1 MNLQQLS
8 RTKQKSSIHFIRF
21 MTPTALF
28 IVRLIKQES
37 SMSQP
42 SRFKLKPTS
51 LRRPALAL
59 WLALMTSPAW
69 SGNNTATITTPT
81 AEFVYKYLLG
91 EVAAQRGEFVLAGQ
105 LFLDLAKQTRD
116 ASLAERATQAATLAR
131 APQLALPSAE
141 LWSELQPDSIPAA
154 QAAGQL
160 FIASGDLKKAIPKI
174 QKVLADERIRPNA
187 FMELNSLM
195 ARVNDKNSVLETIQQ
210 LAKPYPKLPEA
221 HFAISQAAYFAH
233 DEKLMEK
240 ELNEAAKLRPGWEAP
255 AQIHGQMLSE
265 QDPQKGIAFYRT
277 FLKAHPEADQVR
289 LALARSLLMQ
299 KDATAAKEEFTKLLE
314 KHQNN
319 PEMNV
324 IVGLLAL
331 DAKEYSF
338 ADRYLEHALDVGF
351 KEPNRIYFNLGRSA
365 AEQHDDARA
374 LQWFDKI
381 GDSEQFLAGRL
392 AAASIIARR
401 DGVDAAITMLDNV
414 TGLTPEQQT
423 LVIQNEALLLNQAKR
438 HEESYALLEKAVQ
451 KYPESPELI
460 YDYALNAERL
470 GHYQVLEENLNKVIK
485 IKPDFAAAYNALGYS
500 YADRNINLVE
510 AKTLIEMATKLSP
523 EDHYIMDSLG
533 WVYYRL
539 GDLGHA
545 TEQLRRA
552 YAIQQDPE
560 IAAHL
565 AEVLWKQGQ
574 RAEAQQILDQALSV
588 NPDNEVLASTAQKLK
603 SAL

>member
-1 MNLQQLS
+1 MPQ
-8 RTKQKSSIHFIRF
+8 T
-21 MTPTALF
+21 
-28 IVRLIKQES
+28 
-37 SMSQP
+37 
-42 SRFKLKPTS
+42 SRFTLKPTL

-59 WLALMTSPAW
+59 WLALMAAPAW
-69 SGNNTATITTPT
+69 SASNTATIKTPT

-91 EVAAQRGEFVLAGQ
+91 EVAAQRGEFVLASQ

-116 ASLAERATQAATLAR
+116 PLLAERATQAATIAR

-141 LWSELQPDSIPAA
+141 LWSELVPDSIPAA
-154 QAAGQL
+154 QTASQL
-160 FIASGDLKKAIPKI
+160 LIANGELKKAIPQI

-195 ARVNDKNSVLETIQQ
+195 MRVTDKNSVLEAIQE

-233 DEKLMEK
+233 NEALMEK
-240 ELNEAAKLRPGWEAP
+240 ELKEASKLRPGWEAP
-255 AQIHGQMLSE
+255 AQIRGQMLTE
-265 QDPQKGIAFYRT
+265 KDPQKGIAYYRD
-277 FLKAHPEADQVR
+277 FLNSHPDADQVR
-289 LALARSLLMQ
+289 LALARLLLIQ
-299 KDATAAKEEFTKLLE
+299 KNTTDAKVEFTKLVE

-331 DAKEYSF
+331 DAKEYEF
-338 ADRYLEHALDVGF
+338 ADRYLQHALDVGF

-365 AEQHDDARA
+365 AEQRDDTRA

-381 GDSEQFLAGRL
+381 GDGEQFLAGRL
-392 AAASIIARR
+392 AAAAIIARR
-401 DGVDAAITMLDNV
+401 DGIDAAITMLDNV
-414 TGLTPEQQT
+414 NGLTPEQQT
-423 LVIQNEALLLNQAKR
+423 LVIQNQALLLSQAKR
-438 HEESYALLEKAVQ
+438 TEEAYALLEKGVQ
-451 KYPESPELI
+451 KYPESPELL
-460 YDYALNAERL
+460 YDYALNAERV
-470 GHYQVLEENLNKVIK
+470 GKFQVMEDTLNKVIRM
-485 IKPDFAAAYNALGYS
+485 KPDFAAAYNALGYS
-500 YADRNINLVE
+500 YADRNIKLVE
-510 AKTLIEMATKLSP
+510 AKSLIETATKLSP

-539 GDLGHA
+539 GDMGNA

-565 AEVLWKQGQ
+565 AEVLWKQGKKD
-574 RAEAQQILDQALSV
+574 EAKQILDQALSA

>member
-1 MNLQQLS
+1 MPQT
-8 RTKQKSSIHFIRF
+8 RH
-21 MTPTALF
+21 
-28 IVRLIKQES
+28 
-37 SMSQP
+37 
-42 SRFKLKPTS
+42 FKLKPTI

-59 WLALMTSPAW
+59 WLALMATPAW
-69 SGNNTATITTPT
+69 SASTSATMTTPT

-91 EVAAQRGEFVLAGQ
+91 EVAAQRGEFVLASQ

-116 ASLAERATQAATLAR
+116 PILAERATQAATIAR

-141 LWSELQPDSIPAA
+141 LWSELMPDSIPAA
-154 QAAGQL
+154 QAASQL
-160 FIASGDLKKAIPKI
+160 LIANGELKKAVPNI
-174 QKVLADERIRPNA
+174 QKVLADERIRPGA

-195 ARVNDKNSVLETIQQ
+195 MRVTDKTSVLETIQL

-233 DEKLMEK
+233 NETLMEK
-240 ELNEAAKLRPGWEAP
+240 ELKEASKLRPGWEPP
-255 AQIHGQMLSE
+255 AQIRGQMLTE
-265 QDPQKGIAFYRT
+265 KDPQKGIAYYRD
-277 FLKAHPEADQVR
+277 FLKSHPEADQVR
-289 LALARSLLMQ
+289 LALARTLLIQ
-299 KDATAAKEEFTKLLE
+299 KNTTDAKIEFTTLVE
-314 KHQNN
+314 RHQNN

-331 DAKEYSF
+331 DAKEYEF
-338 ADRYLEHALDVGF
+338 ADRYLQHALEVGF

-381 GDSEQFLAGRL
+381 GEGEQFLAGRL
-392 AAASIIARR
+392 AAASIISRR

-414 TGLTPEQQT
+414 NGLSTEQQT
-423 LVIQNEALLLNQAKR
+423 LVIQNQALMLNQAKR
-438 HEESYALLEKAVQ
+438 TDEAYALLEKAAQ
-451 KYPESPELI
+451 KYPDSPELL
-460 YDYALNAERL
+460 YDYALNAERV
-470 GHYQVLEENLNKVIK
+470 GNFKAMEDTLNKVIK
-485 IKPDFAAAYNALGYS
+485 MKPDFAAAYNALGYS

-510 AKTLIEMATKLSP
+510 AKNLIEMATRLSP

-539 GDLGHA
+539 GDMDHA

-574 RAEAQQILDQALSV
+574 RDEAKQILDQALSA

>member
-1 MNLQQLS
+1 MPQT
-8 RTKQKSSIHFIRF
+8 RH
-21 MTPTALF
+21 
-28 IVRLIKQES
+28 
-37 SMSQP
+37 
-42 SRFKLKPTS
+42 FKLKPTI
-51 LRRPALAL
+51 LRRSALAL
-59 WLALMTSPAW
+59 WLALMAPPVW
-69 SGNNTATITTPT
+69 SASTTATMTTPT

-91 EVAAQRGEFVLAGQ
+91 EVAAQRGEFVLASQ

-116 ASLAERATQAATLAR
+116 PLLAERATQAATIAR

-141 LWSELQPDSIPAA
+141 LWSELVPDSIPAA
-154 QAAGQL
+154 QAASQL
-160 FIASGDLKKAIPKI
+160 LIANGELKKAVPNI

-195 ARVNDKNSVLETIQQ
+195 VRVTDKNSVLETIQL

-221 HFAISQAAYFAH
+221 HFAISQAAYFARN
-233 DEKLMEK
+233 EALMEK
-240 ELNEAAKLRPGWEAP
+240 ELKEASRLRPGWEAP
-255 AQIHGQMLSE
+255 AQIRGQMLTE
-265 QDPQKGIAFYRT
+265 KDPQKGIAYYRE
-277 FLKAHPEADQVR
+277 FLKDHPDADQIR
-289 LALARSLLMQ
+289 LALARTLLIQ
-299 KDATAAKEEFTKLLE
+299 KNATEAKVEFTKLVE
-314 KHQNN
+314 RHQNN

-331 DAKEYSF
+331 DAKEYEF
-338 ADRYLEHALDVGF
+338 ADRYLEHALNVGF

-381 GDSEQFLAGRL
+381 NDGEQFLAGRF
-392 AAASIIARR
+392 AAAAIISRR
-401 DGVDAAITMLDNV
+401 DGIDAAITMLDNV
-414 TGLTPEQQT
+414 NGLTAEQQT
-423 LVIQNEALLLNQAKR
+423 LVIQNQALMLNQAKR
-438 HEESYALLEKAVQ
+438 TNEAYALLEKAVQ
-451 KYPESPELI
+451 TFPDSPELL
-460 YDYALNAERL
+460 YDYALNAERV
-470 GHYQVLEENLNKVIK
+470 GNFKVMEDTLNKVIK
-485 IKPDFAAAYNALGYS
+485 LKPDFAAAYNALGYS

-510 AKTLIEMATKLSP
+510 AKNLIETATKLSP

-539 GDLGHA
+539 GDIGHA
-545 TEQLRRA
+545 IEQLRRA

-574 RAEAQQILDQALSV
+574 REEAKQILDQALSA

-603 SAL
+603 SSL

>member
-1 MNLQQLS
+1 MPQT
-8 RTKQKSSIHFIRF
+8 RH
-21 MTPTALF
+21 
-28 IVRLIKQES
+28 
-37 SMSQP
+37 
-42 SRFKLKPTS
+42 FKLKPTI
-51 LRRPALAL
+51 LRRSALAL
-59 WLALMTSPAW
+59 WLALMAPPVW
-69 SGNNTATITTPT
+69 SASTTATMTTPT

-91 EVAAQRGEFVLAGQ
+91 EVAAQRGEFVLASQ

-116 ASLAERATQAATLAR
+116 PLLAERATQAATIAR

-141 LWSELQPDSIPAA
+141 LWSELVPDSIPAA
-154 QAAGQL
+154 QAASQL
-160 FIASGDLKKAIPKI
+160 LIANGELKKAVPNI

-195 ARVNDKNSVLETIQQ
+195 VRVTDKNSVLETIQL

-221 HFAISQAAYFAH
+221 HFAISQAAYFARN
-233 DEKLMEK
+233 EALMEK
-240 ELNEAAKLRPGWEAP
+240 ELKEASRLRPGWEAP
-255 AQIHGQMLSE
+255 AQIRGQMLTE
-265 QDPQKGIAFYRT
+265 KDPQKGIAYYRE
-277 FLKAHPEADQVR
+277 FLKDHPDADQIR
-289 LALARSLLMQ
+289 LAFARTLLIQ
-299 KDATAAKEEFTKLLE
+299 KNATEAKVEFTKLVE
-314 KHQNN
+314 RHQNN

-331 DAKEYSF
+331 DAKEYEF
-338 ADRYLEHALDVGF
+338 ADRYLEHALNVGF

-381 GDSEQFLAGRL
+381 NDGEQFLAGRF
-392 AAASIIARR
+392 AAAAIISRR
-401 DGVDAAITMLDNV
+401 DGIDAAITMLDNV
-414 TGLTPEQQT
+414 NGLTAEQQT
-423 LVIQNEALLLNQAKR
+423 LVIQNQALMLNQAKR
-438 HEESYALLEKAVQ
+438 TNEAYALLEKAVQ
-451 KYPESPELI
+451 TFPDSPELL
-460 YDYALNAERL
+460 YDYALNAERV
-470 GHYQVLEENLNKVIK
+470 GNFKVMEDTLNKVIK
-485 IKPDFAAAYNALGYS
+485 LKPDFAAAYNALGYS

-510 AKTLIEMATKLSP
+510 AKNLIETATKLSP

-539 GDLGHA
+539 GDIGHA
-545 TEQLRRA
+545 IEQLRRA

-574 RAEAQQILDQALSV
+574 REEAKQILDQALSA

-603 SAL
+603 SSL

>member
-1 MNLQQLS
+1 MPQ
-8 RTKQKSSIHFIRF
+8 T
-21 MTPTALF
+21 
-28 IVRLIKQES
+28 
-37 SMSQP
+37 
-42 SRFKLKPTS
+42 SRFTLKPTL

-59 WLALMTSPAW
+59 WLALMAAPAW
-69 SGNNTATITTPT
+69 SASNTATIKTPT

-91 EVAAQRGEFVLAGQ
+91 EVAAQRGEFVLASQ

-116 ASLAERATQAATLAR
+116 PLLAERATQAATIAR

-141 LWSELQPDSIPAA
+141 LWSELVPDSIPAA
-154 QAAGQL
+154 QTASQL
-160 FIASGDLKKAIPKI
+160 LIANGELKKAIPQI

-195 ARVNDKNSVLETIQQ
+195 MRVTDKNSVLEAIQQ

-233 DEKLMEK
+233 NEALMEK
-240 ELNEAAKLRPGWEAP
+240 ELKEASKLRPGWEAP
-255 AQIHGQMLSE
+255 AQIRGQMLTE
-265 QDPQKGIAFYRT
+265 KDPQKGIAYYRD
-277 FLKAHPEADQVR
+277 FLDSHPDADQVR
-289 LALARSLLMQ
+289 LALARLLLIQ
-299 KDATAAKEEFTKLLE
+299 KNTTDAKVEFTKLVE
-314 KHQNN
+314 RHQNN

-331 DAKEYSF
+331 DAKEYEF
-338 ADRYLEHALDVGF
+338 ADRYLQHALEVGF

-365 AEQHDDARA
+365 AEQRDDARA

-381 GDSEQFLAGRL
+381 GDGEQFLAGRL
-392 AAASIIARR
+392 AAAAIIARR
-401 DGVDAAITMLDNV
+401 DGIDAAITMLDNV
-414 TGLTPEQQT
+414 NGLSPEQQT
-423 LVIQNEALLLNQAKR
+423 LVIQNQALLLNQAKR
-438 HEESYALLEKAVQ
+438 TEEAYALLEKGVQ
-451 KYPESPELI
+451 KYPDSPELL
-460 YDYALNAERL
+460 YDYALNAERV
-470 GHYQVLEENLNKVIK
+470 GKFQVMEDTLNKVIRM
-485 IKPDFAAAYNALGYS
+485 KPDFAAAYNALGYS
-500 YADRNINLVE
+500 YADRNIKLVE
-510 AKTLIEMATKLSP
+510 AKNLIETATKLSP

-539 GDLGHA
+539 GDMGNA

-565 AEVLWKQGQ
+565 AEVLWKQGKKD
-574 RAEAQQILDQALSV
+574 EAKQILDQALSA

>member
-1 MNLQQLS
+1 MPQ
-8 RTKQKSSIHFIRF
+8 T
-21 MTPTALF
+21 
-28 IVRLIKQES
+28 
-37 SMSQP
+37 
-42 SRFKLKPTS
+42 SRFTLKPTL
-51 LRRPALAL
+51 LRRTALAL
-59 WLALMTSPAW
+59 WLALMAAPAW
-69 SGNNTATITTPT
+69 SASNTATIKTPT

-91 EVAAQRGEFVLAGQ
+91 EVAAQRGEFVLASQ

-116 ASLAERATQAATLAR
+116 PLLAERATQAATIAR

-141 LWSELQPDSIPAA
+141 LWSELVPDSIPAA
-154 QAAGQL
+154 QTASQL
-160 FIASGDLKKAIPKI
+160 LIANGELKKAIPQI

-195 ARVNDKNSVLETIQQ
+195 MRVTDKNSVLEAIQQ

-233 DEKLMEK
+233 NEALMEK
-240 ELNEAAKLRPGWEAP
+240 ELKEASKLRPGWEAP
-255 AQIHGQMLSE
+255 AQIRGQMLTE
-265 QDPQKGIAFYRT
+265 KDPQKGIAYYRE
-277 FLKAHPEADQVR
+277 FLDSHPDADQVR
-289 LALARSLLMQ
+289 LALARLLLIQ
-299 KDATAAKEEFTKLLE
+299 KNTTDAKVEFTKLVE
-314 KHQNN
+314 RHQNN

-331 DAKEYSF
+331 DAKEYEF
-338 ADRYLEHALDVGF
+338 ADRYLQHALEVGF

-365 AEQHDDARA
+365 AEQRDDTRA

-381 GDSEQFLAGRL
+381 GDGEQFLAGRL
-392 AAASIIARR
+392 AAAAIIARR
-401 DGVDAAITMLDNV
+401 DGIDAAITMLDNV
-414 TGLTPEQQT
+414 NGLTPEQQT
-423 LVIQNEALLLNQAKR
+423 LVIQNQALLLNQAKR
-438 HEESYALLEKAVQ
+438 SEEAYALLEKGVQ
-451 KYPESPELI
+451 KYPDIPELL

-470 GHYQVLEENLNKVIK
+470 GKFQVMEDTLNKVIRM
-485 IKPDFAAAYNALGYS
+485 KPDFAAAYNALGYS
-500 YADRNINLVE
+500 YADRNIKLVE
-510 AKTLIEMATKLSP
+510 AKNLIETATKLSP

-539 GDLGHA
+539 GDMGNA

-565 AEVLWKQGQ
+565 AEVLWKQGKKD
-574 RAEAQQILDQALSV
+574 EAKQILDQALSA

>member
-1 MNLQQLS
+1 MPQ
-8 RTKQKSSIHFIRF
+8 T
-21 MTPTALF
+21 
-28 IVRLIKQES
+28 
-37 SMSQP
+37 
-42 SRFKLKPTS
+42 SRFTLKPTL

-59 WLALMTSPAW
+59 WLALMAAPAW
-69 SGNNTATITTPT
+69 SASNTATIKTPT

-91 EVAAQRGEFVLAGQ
+91 EVAAQRGEFVLASQ

-116 ASLAERATQAATLAR
+116 PLLAERATQAATIAR

-141 LWSELQPDSIPAA
+141 LWSELVPDSIPAA
-154 QAAGQL
+154 QTASQL
-160 FIASGDLKKAIPKI
+160 LIANGELKKAIPQI

-195 ARVNDKNSVLETIQQ
+195 MRVTDKNSVLEAIQQ

-233 DEKLMEK
+233 NEALMEK
-240 ELNEAAKLRPGWEAP
+240 ELKEASKLRPGWEAP
-255 AQIHGQMLSE
+255 AQIRGQMLTE
-265 QDPQKGIAFYRT
+265 KDPQKGIAYYRD
-277 FLKAHPEADQVR
+277 FLNSHPDADQVR
-289 LALARSLLMQ
+289 LALARLLLIQ
-299 KDATAAKEEFTKLLE
+299 KNTTDAKVEFTKLVE
-314 KHQNN
+314 RHQNN

-331 DAKEYSF
+331 DAKEYEF
-338 ADRYLEHALDVGF
+338 ADRYLQHALDVGF

-365 AEQHDDARA
+365 AEQRDDARA

-381 GDSEQFLAGRL
+381 GDGEQFLAGRL
-392 AAASIIARR
+392 AAAAIIARR
-401 DGVDAAITMLDNV
+401 DGIDAAITMLDNV
-414 TGLTPEQQT
+414 NGLSPEQQT
-423 LVIQNEALLLNQAKR
+423 LVIQNQALLLNQAKR
-438 HEESYALLEKAVQ
+438 TEEAYALLEKGVQ
-451 KYPESPELI
+451 KYPDSPELL
-460 YDYALNAERL
+460 YDYALNAERV
-470 GHYQVLEENLNKVIK
+470 GKFQVMEDTLNKVIRM
-485 IKPDFAAAYNALGYS
+485 KPDFAAAYNALGYS
-500 YADRNINLVE
+500 YADRNIKLVE
-510 AKTLIEMATKLSP
+510 AKNLIETATKLSP

-539 GDLGHA
+539 GDMGNA

-565 AEVLWKQGQ
+565 AEVLWKQGKKD
-574 RAEAQQILDQALSV
+574 EAKQILDQALSA

>member
-1 MNLQQLS
+1 MPQ
-8 RTKQKSSIHFIRF
+8 T
-21 MTPTALF
+21 
-28 IVRLIKQES
+28 
-37 SMSQP
+37 
-42 SRFKLKPTS
+42 SRFTLKPTL

-59 WLALMTSPAW
+59 WLALMAAPAW
-69 SGNNTATITTPT
+69 SASNTATIKTPT

-91 EVAAQRGEFVLAGQ
+91 EVAAQRGEFVLASQ

-116 ASLAERATQAATLAR
+116 PLLAERATQAATIAR

-141 LWSELQPDSIPAA
+141 LWSELVPDSIPAA
-154 QAAGQL
+154 QTASQL
-160 FIASGDLKKAIPKI
+160 LIANGELKKAIPQI

-195 ARVNDKNSVLETIQQ
+195 MRVTDKNSVLEAIQE

-233 DEKLMEK
+233 NEALMEK
-240 ELNEAAKLRPGWEAP
+240 ELKEASKLRPGWEAP
-255 AQIHGQMLSE
+255 AQIRGQMLTE
-265 QDPQKGIAFYRT
+265 KDPQKGIAYYRD
-277 FLKAHPEADQVR
+277 FLNSHPDADQVR
-289 LALARSLLMQ
+289 LALARLLLIQ
-299 KDATAAKEEFTKLLE
+299 KNTTDAKVEFTKLVE
-314 KHQNN
+314 RHQNN

-331 DAKEYSF
+331 DAKEYEF
-338 ADRYLEHALDVGF
+338 ADRYLQHALDVGF

-365 AEQHDDARA
+365 AEQRDDTRA

-381 GDSEQFLAGRL
+381 GDGEQFLAGRL
-392 AAASIIARR
+392 AAAAIIARR
-401 DGVDAAITMLDNV
+401 DGIDAAITMLDNV
-414 TGLTPEQQT
+414 NGLTPEQQT
-423 LVIQNEALLLNQAKR
+423 LVIQNQALLLSQAKR
-438 HEESYALLEKAVQ
+438 SEEAYALLEKGVQ
-451 KYPESPELI
+451 KHPESPELL
-460 YDYALNAERL
+460 YDYALNAERV
-470 GHYQVLEENLNKVIK
+470 GKFQVMEDTLNKVIRM
-485 IKPDFAAAYNALGYS
+485 KPDFAAAYNALGYS
-500 YADRNINLVE
+500 YADRNIKLVE
-510 AKTLIEMATKLSP
+510 AKSLIETATKLSP

-539 GDLGHA
+539 GDMGNA

-565 AEVLWKQGQ
+565 AEVLWKQGKKD
-574 RAEAQQILDQALSV
+574 EAKQILDQALSA